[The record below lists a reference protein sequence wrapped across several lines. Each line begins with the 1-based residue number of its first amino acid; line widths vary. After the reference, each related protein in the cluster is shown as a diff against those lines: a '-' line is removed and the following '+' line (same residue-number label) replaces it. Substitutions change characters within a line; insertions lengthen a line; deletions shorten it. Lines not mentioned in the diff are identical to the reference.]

1 MKSYC
6 VKQKKQTEC
15 VSGSEKYVTAK
26 NGQLMMKCQCAE
38 CGITKTKFVK
48 NNQTGGARA
57 RYHGPSA
64 IDKAAYVMSNF
75 VTPAPSIAALGK
87 VLAGQAVKGVKDN
100 IDYYRGGNLN

>member
-15 VSGSEKYVTAK
+15 VPGSEKYVTAK
-26 NGQLMMKCQCAE
+26 NGRLMMKCQCAE

-48 NNQTGGARA
+48 NNQSGGARA
-57 RYHGPSA
+57 RYRGPSA

-75 VTPAPSIAALGK
+75 VTPAPNFAALGK
-87 VLAGQAVKGVKDN
+87 MLAGQAFKGVKDN